1 MLPAAPP
8 AAAPAAAAPRPT
20 PRVAPAPSRAPA
32 ATEAGAGSDNTVTVR
47 PGDTA
52 GRIANAH
59 RPASVSLDQ
68 MLVAMA
74 QANPKAFVDGNVNR
88 LRSGAVLQMPSESAA
103 QATPAS
109 EARQIVAAQSRD
121 FNEFRRRLAGAAP
134 TAQVAAAESELL
146 YQNCEAEGDA
156 LVLTSR
162 RTAHYGHKPSLATQ
176 SG

>member
-1 MLPAAPP
+1 M
-8 AAAPAAAAPRPT
+8 
-20 PRVAPAPSRAPA
+20 
-32 ATEAGAGSDNTVTVR
+32 TVR

-109 EARQIVAAQSRD
+109 EARQIVASRKAAD
-121 FNEFRRRLAGAAP
+121 FNEFRRRAGAAP
-134 TAQVAAAESELL
+134 TAQVAAAERSASGPVQAQVEDKNP
-146 YQNCEAEGDA
+146 QPPAP
-156 LVLTSR
+156 TS
-162 RTAHYGHKPSLATQ
+162 
-176 SG
+176 